1 MKYRKSLPWFVLLI
15 AAIGGGVIAKNYWP
29 HGNSD
34 GVAAEDRPL
43 DPVSIQA
50 VAAESQT
57 LRPNLELVGTIIA
70 IPENIASVS
79 SQLGGWIEKLAVVEG
94 QQVHAGDAI
103 AFLDSHTAKTDL
115 DRTRAIVAEK
125 QAVLTRLKRGYL
137 PQELEAARQDRDKTK
152 AAMEAARGELNA
164 LKDLRARNEISV
176 VQFETKQK
184 LLAQAEAA
192 YASASAHAML
202 IEAGTASELID
213 EAQAFLDA
221 AKADMSHSQLALE
234 WCEIKSPIDG
244 VIAILP
250 ARRGQFFDRA
260 IPLATIIDL
269 SQVFVQLRIPSSEFA
284 KVRAGTMVD
293 IELTAEPGQKISGIV
308 TRIGSQ
314 ADPLTGNLDVFVT
327 VKNATDVL
335 LRPGLSCRAKVWLP
349 EISNA
354 IVIPV
359 AAVADR
365 SGTSVVT
372 VIRDSHAHEIE
383 VKLGSETHDYVQVLE
398 GVSSGDLVAT
408 AGGYGLPDGCPVKIV
423 GDLATNRTSGK

>member
-1 MKYRKSLPWFVLLI
+1 MKFRKSLPWFALVI
-15 AAIGGGVIAKNYWP
+15 VAIVGGVIAKNFWP
-29 HGNSD
+29 TGNTDKVATED
-34 GVAAEDRPL
+34 GPL
-43 DPVSIQA
+43 DPVAIQA

-57 LRPNLELVGTIIA
+57 LRPSLELVGTIIA

-103 AFLDSHTAKTDL
+103 AFLDAHTAKTDL

-192 YASASAHAML
+192 YASTSAHATL
-202 IEAGTASELID
+202 IEEGTASELID

-244 VIAILP
+244 VVTMLP

-260 IPLATIIDL
+260 IPLATIMDL
-269 SQVFVQLRIPSSEFA
+269 SEVFVQLRIPSSEFA
-284 KVRAGTMVD
+284 KVRAGTKVD
-293 IELTAEPGQKISGIV
+293 LELTAEPGQKISGIV

-314 ADPLTGNLDVFVT
+314 ADPLTGNLDVFAT

-335 LRPGLSCRAKVWLP
+335 LRPGLSCRARVWLP
-349 EISNA
+349 EISSA

-365 SGTSVVT
+365 SGISVVT
-372 VIRDSHAHEIE
+372 VIRESRAHEIE

-398 GVSSGDLVAT
+398 GISPGDLVAT
-408 AGGYGLPDGCPVKIV
+408 SGGYGLPDGCPVKIV
-423 GDLATNRTSGK
+423 SEPTISKSSAK